1 MGNYFL
7 NLFQKPIKMLK
18 YSKFLLVTVLI
29 SLIVFFG
36 SFSDTRKYSDKYE
49 KVRQRMVREQI
60 VARGI
65 RDQKVIQAMI
75 NVKRHL
81 FVPKSQE
88 RMAYEDRPLPIGEGQ
103 TISQPYIV
111 ALMTEQL
118 ELDKNM
124 SVLEIGT
131 GSGYQAAI
139 LAEIVNEVYTIEI
152 IESLGIRAKNL
163 LEGLDYQNINFKIG
177 DGYKGWGQNAPFD
190 AIIVTC
196 APSNIPKPL
205 EEQLKEGGRMIIPVG
220 GSIAQELVLI
230 EKKKGKLVRK
240 KVSSVR
246 FVPMVRND
254 GKRY

>member
-1 MGNYFL
+1 
-7 NLFQKPIKMLK
+7 MLRNIRLVYNK
-18 YSKFLLVTVLI
+18 KLLVII
-29 SLIVFFG
+29 SFLFL
-36 SFSDTRKYSDKYE
+36 SFIIKEPQNDKYE

-65 RDQKVIQAMI
+65 KDQKVIQAML

-81 FVPKSQE
+81 FVPKNQE

-111 ALMTEQL
+111 ALMTETL
-118 ELDKNM
+118 ELNKNM
-124 SVLEIGT
+124 RVLEIGT

-139 LAEIVNEVYTIEI
+139 LAEIVHEVYTIEI
-152 IESLGIRAKNL
+152 IASLGLKAKKTLKNL
-163 LEGLDYQNINFKIG
+163 NYTNINFKIG
-177 DGYKGWGQNAPFD
+177 DGYKGWEENAPFD

-196 APSNIPKPL
+196 APANIPNPL
-205 EEQLKEGGRMIIPVG
+205 KNQLKEGGKMIIPLG
-220 GSIAQELVLI
+220 GSIAQELVLF
-230 EKKKGKLVRK
+230 EKQSGKLIK
-240 KVSSVR
+240 KVVAPVR

>member
-1 MGNYFL
+1 MPKL
-7 NLFQKPIKMLK
+7 SLSKKLF
-18 YSKFLLVTVLI
+18 
-29 SLIVFFG
+29 SLILLITVSIFFL
-36 SFSDTRKYSDKYE
+36 SNNFIKNYTDKYE

-65 RDQKVIQAMI
+65 KNQNVIQSML
-75 NVKRHL
+75 NVQRHL
-81 FVPKSQE
+81 FVPKNQE

-111 ALMTEQL
+111 ALMTETL
-118 ELDKNM
+118 ELDENM
-124 SVLEIGT
+124 RVLEIGT

-152 IESLGIRAKNL
+152 IETLGIKAKNTL
-163 LEGLDYQNINFKIG
+163 TDLNYKNIKFKIG
-177 DGYKGWGQNAPFD
+177 DGYKGWEESAPFD

-205 EEQLKEGGRMIIPVG
+205 ENQLKEGGRMIIPLG
-220 GSIAQELVLI
+220 GSITQELVLL
-230 EKKKGKLVRK
+230 EKNIGKLIRK
-240 KVSSVR
+240 EVASVR
-246 FVPMVRND
+246 FVPMIRNN

>member
-1 MGNYFL
+1 MQTQSVNKKILLSILITLGIIFSSYTTIINY
-7 NLFQKPIKMLK
+7 
-18 YSKFLLVTVLI
+18 T
-29 SLIVFFG
+29 
-36 SFSDTRKYSDKYE
+36 DKYE

-65 RDQKVIQAMI
+65 KDQKVIQAML

-81 FVPKSQE
+81 FVPKNQE

-111 ALMTEQL
+111 ALMTETL
-118 ELDKNM
+118 ELSENM
-124 SVLEIGT
+124 RVLEIGT

-139 LAEIVNEVYTIEI
+139 LAEIVHEVYTIEI
-152 IESLGIRAKNL
+152 IASLGLKAKKTLKNL
-163 LEGLDYQNINFKIG
+163 NYTNINFKIG
-177 DGYKGWGQNAPFD
+177 DGYKGWEENAPFD

-196 APSNIPKPL
+196 APANIPNPL
-205 EEQLKEGGRMIIPVG
+205 KNQLKEGGKMIIPLG
-220 GSIAQELVLI
+220 GSIAQELVLF
-230 EKKKGKLVRK
+230 EKQSGKLIK
-240 KVSSVR
+240 KVVAPVR

>member
-1 MGNYFL
+1 MIL
-7 NLFQKPIKMLK
+7 HKKIKIIILSVIVILSLAFVPLK
-18 YSKFLLVTVLI
+18 
-29 SLIVFFG
+29 
-36 SFSDTRKYSDKYE
+36 KYDDKYE
-49 KVRQRMVREQI
+49 RVRQRMVREQI

-65 RDQKVIQAMI
+65 KDQSVIQAMLD
-75 NVKRHL
+75 VPRHL
-81 FVPKSQE
+81 FVPENQE

-111 ALMTEQL
+111 ALMTET
-118 ELDKNM
+118 LDLDESM

-139 LAEIVNEVYTIEI
+139 LSEIVKEVYTIEI
-152 IESLGIRAKNL
+152 IESLAIKAKNTL
-163 LEGLDYQNINFKIG
+163 NALGYTNISFKIG
-177 DGYKGWGQNAPFD
+177 DGYQGWEEMAPFD

-205 EEQLKEGGRMIIPVG
+205 ESQLKEGGRMIIPLG
-220 GSIAQELVLI
+220 GSITQELVLI
-230 EKKKGKLVRK
+230 EKRKGKLIRK
-240 KVSSVR
+240 EVTSVR